1 MARYGQDFD
10 RARGGTRYDRGMRGA
25 PAGYDGGFRASQARG
40 YDRGMRDDN
49 HHGRVD
55 GYRSD
60 GRRHRDD
67 RGRRGA
73 DWIHEGG
80 TQPGAGAFYA
90 NRAFSLRDSGY
101 ASGTFFGGGYAGG
114 DDLRG
119 YPDRGYERGYERGP
133 GRDRR

>member
-1 MARYGQDFD
+1 MERYGQDFD
-10 RARGGTRYDRGMRGA
+10 RGRPLREREMRGM

-40 YDRGMRDDN
+40 YDSGMRGDGR
-49 HHGRVD
+49 HGRVD

-80 TQPGAGAFYA
+80 LQPGAGAFYA

-114 DDLRG
+114 DDMRG
-119 YPDRGYERGYERGP
+119 YPDRGPDRGYERGS